1 MKIDHLSQ
9 VIFSED
15 DFCFLYRQNPSI
27 PLFEKCPQHQ
37 TLFIDTDFSNKT
49 IKPIQHLRLEVYDS
63 AKFESV
69 TVDQFDEQNRSE
81 WHMPGEYKQLD
92 MAEFVLSQC
101 KTEPELQRAGDELLK
116 FYDAGLFPL
125 LQYCKYLVDTMRS
138 NNIIWGVGR
147 GSSVASFVL
156 YLIGVHRINSLYFDL
171 DFSEFLRPT
180 ND

>member
-15 DFCFLYRQNPSI
+15 DFCFLYRQNPSVL
-27 PLFEKCPQHQ
+27 LFEKCPPHQ
-37 TLFIDTDFSNKT
+37 TIFIDSDLANKP
-49 IKPIQHLRLEVYDS
+49 KPIQHLKLEVYDS
-63 AKFESV
+63 TKFESV
-69 TVDQFDEQNRSE
+69 TVGHFDEQNQTE
-81 WHMPGEYKQLD
+81 WHMPDEYRQRDIAKV
-92 MAEFVLSQC
+92 VLAQC

-116 FYDAGLFPL
+116 FYDAGLFSL

-156 YLIGVHRINSLYFDL
+156 YLIGIHRINSLYFDL